1 MKRGR
6 RTNAEWSEATTAALV
21 RRAREAFGEAG
32 YAAASVEQI
41 AEEAGLTKGAVYYH
55 FRSKKGLFEA
65 VFRDVSREIV
75 TRIEER
81 ADAAPDPWEAVA
93 AGCEAFL
100 DVALDDELRQIALVD
115 APNVL
120 GWATWR
126 AIDGEHGL
134 GALKAGLRACGGAC
148 EELDTDTLA
157 LLLSGAMNEGVL
169 CIAEAPDRAAT
180 HERVRLSLR
189 ALLAV
194 AR

>member
-1 MKRGR
+1 VKRAR
-6 RTNAEWSEATTAALV
+6 RTNAEWSEATTGALV

-55 FRSKKGLFEA
+55 YRSKRGLFEA

-134 GALKAGLRACGGAC
+134 GALKAGLRACGTG
-148 EELDTDTLA
+148 ELDTDTLA
-157 LLLSGAMNEGVL
+157 LLLSGAMNEGVF

>member
-1 MKRGR
+1 MKRAR
-6 RTNAEWSEATTAALV
+6 RTNAEWSEATTGALV

-55 FRSKKGLFEA
+55 YRSKRGLFEA

-100 DVALDDELRQIALVD
+100 DVALDDE
-115 APNVL
+115 
-120 GWATWR
+120 
-126 AIDGEHGL
+126 
-134 GALKAGLRACGGAC
+134 
-148 EELDTDTLA
+148 
-157 LLLSGAMNEGVL
+157 
-169 CIAEAPDRAAT
+169 
-180 HERVRLSLR
+180 
-189 ALLAV
+189 
-194 AR
+194 